1 MKYLIVVDGE
11 VSQVESTE
19 LENGALEQFN
29 EGDLLIIRFENGRFE
44 EPVLTSEE
52 VPDNKDDED
61 GDTHTEY
68 EIYTWMAV

>member
-19 LENGALEQFN
+19 LANEALEQF
-29 EGDLLIIRFENGRFE
+29 EHGRFE
-44 EPVLTSEE
+44 EPVLTSDEA
-52 VPDNKDDED
+52 PDNEDDED

-68 EIYTWMAV
+68 EIEKWVAV